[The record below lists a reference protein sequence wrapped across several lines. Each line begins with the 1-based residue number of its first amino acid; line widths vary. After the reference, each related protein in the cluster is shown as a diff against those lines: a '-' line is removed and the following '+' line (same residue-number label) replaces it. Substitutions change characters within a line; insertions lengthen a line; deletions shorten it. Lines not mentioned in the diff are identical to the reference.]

1 MSKRPNFIRDTNPFN
16 LAGPPDYW
24 LAKLHEFDPS
34 LVLIPSRQDFVY
46 RLAQRRP
53 PDPKAKL
60 VGDLAQDSDSR
71 MMAQYG
77 CIPVCTVNATA
88 RWDNPLMWNDL
99 KERMPSR
106 MGGWE
111 KYEAIMDAREQEK
124 EIKKA
129 AEADDRNTLVAK
141 DGWKY
146 YQKKAGFRSQMWSPT
161 IKKSQDKG
169 RMLSPQ
175 VVIK

>member
-1 MSKRPNFIRDTNPFN
+1 MNNYIHDVNPFN
-16 LAGPPDYW
+16 LAGPPKWW
-24 LAKLHEFDPS
+24 LQKLWEFDNS
-34 LVLIPSRQDFVY
+34 LVVIPSKQDFVY
-46 RLAQRRP
+46 RMAQRRP

-77 CIPVCTVNATA
+77 LIPVTTINATA
-88 RWDNPLMWNDL
+88 RWDNPLMWEDL
-99 KERMPSR
+99 RMRCPWR

-111 KYEAIMDAREQEK
+111 QYEKAMDEIEQKK
-124 EIKKA
+124 EMEKA
-129 AEADDRNTLVAK
+129 AIADDRNTLIAK

-161 IKKSQDKG
+161 VKNKRDTE
-169 RMLSPQ
+169 RMKSPQ
-175 VVIK
+175 IVIK